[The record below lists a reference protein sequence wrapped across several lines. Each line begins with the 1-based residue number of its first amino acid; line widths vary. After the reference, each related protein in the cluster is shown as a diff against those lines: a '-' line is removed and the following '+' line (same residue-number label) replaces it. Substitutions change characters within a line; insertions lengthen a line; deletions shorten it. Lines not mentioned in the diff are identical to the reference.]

1 MNRTAS
7 LDRRYRRILVGG
19 VIASV
24 LVHAAL
30 FASLRFEIP
39 GLERDSVIALE
50 APEQWK
56 EPTVEQA
63 PIELIQFAAAASSTA
78 PAAEAGAAALPPIGE
93 AGAATL
99 QVATSAAIEA
109 NITDVAAEPTF
120 ETLAVVDPMTNAAV
134 KPIAFDALPAVTTTA
149 PAAAEAEDD
158 GIEVYVPGSIGKA
171 KRQWARGIGEADAG
185 VGTSGR
191 RGIIAIG
198 GGHCPMPGRVPVSWG
213 RIF

>member
-7 LDRRYRRILVGG
+7 LDRRYRRILRGG
-19 VIASV
+19 VAASV

-39 GLERDSVIALE
+39 GLEGESVIALV
-50 APEQWK
+50 APEQWE

-63 PIELIQFAAAASSTA
+63 PIELIQFAAASSSTA

-99 QVATSAAIEA
+99 QVATSAIEA
-109 NITDVAAEPTF
+109 NITDVAAEPAF

-149 PAAAEAEDD
+149 PGEAEAEDD
-158 GIEVYVPGSIGKA
+158 GVEVYVPGSIGKA

-185 VGTSGR
+185 SGPGGL
-191 RGIIAIG
+191 RGVIAIG